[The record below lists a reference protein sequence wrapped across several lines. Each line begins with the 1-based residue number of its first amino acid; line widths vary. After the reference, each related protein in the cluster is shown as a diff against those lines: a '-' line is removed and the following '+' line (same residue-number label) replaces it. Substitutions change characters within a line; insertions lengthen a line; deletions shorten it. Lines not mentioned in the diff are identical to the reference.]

1 MASEKENQCN
11 CIAVKHF
18 TVRIN
23 RFRQY
28 SWLCDG
34 HAQKTEF
41 SCWIHGCRLY
51 SGHVCV
57 HRNVPIIQKKQYFR
71 IWDISVKETRWIK
84 LLGWKRG
91 IRCWRNVRLR
101 FGGFSLNADFMNARI
116 ISAADVVQYFFLQ
129 FHISGFFLS
138 LCMADSP
145 EHSQSVYIYSLAH
158 CIFYDSADCFR
169 PNASHLPSISS
180 MTNSLFW

>member
-1 MASEKENQCN
+1 MAWMASEKENQCN

-71 IWDISVKETRWIK
+71 IWDISVKETRLDQTAGMEAWNPVLAERPASVRWVLFERRFHECPYHLRRWCCSV
-84 LLGWKRG
+84 LLSSVPYFRLFPFSVHGWFTR
-91 IRCWRNVRLR
+91 
-101 FGGFSLNADFMNARI
+101 A
-116 ISAADVVQYFFLQ
+116 
-129 FHISGFFLS
+129 
-138 LCMADSP
+138 
-145 EHSQSVYIYSLAH
+145 QSV
-158 CIFYDSADCFR
+158 
-169 PNASHLPSISS
+169 
-180 MTNSLFW
+180 W

>member
-1 MASEKENQCN
+1 MHKRLNSAAEFMFACYT
-11 CIAVKHF
+11 ADTFVF
-18 TVRIN
+18 TGKFQN
-23 RFRQY
+23 F
-28 SWLCDG
+28 
-34 HAQKTEF
+34 K
-41 SCWIHGCRLY
+41 
-51 SGHVCV
+51 
-57 HRNVPIIQKKQYFR
+57 RNSITAFGTFQRKKQG
-71 IWDISVKETRWIK
+71 WIK

-158 CIFYDSADCFR
+158 CIFYYSADCFR

-180 MTNSLFW
+180 MTNSLF